1 MSARDR
7 SHDERVPEGLK
18 KSSSTESSLTL
29 RSGQR
34 AVPESSHSDLAVGKV
49 IFHGWNFSPVDLA
62 IGQDRRKRGPGTFMF
77 TIGLY
82 SLFDQ

>member
-1 MSARDR
+1 MN
-7 SHDERVPEGLK
+7 
-18 KSSSTESSLTL
+18 ESRILD
-29 RSGQR
+29 
-34 AVPESSHSDLAVGKV
+34 SHSDVAGGKV